1 MDKGVIMVDVCF
13 VVPVYKVK
21 EEYLRKCVESLQAQQ
36 GWSVQIV
43 LVDDCS
49 PDNCGAVCDQLAQG
63 DDRITV
69 IHKEKNEGVSRART
83 TGLTACNAKWVSF
96 VDSDDWLD
104 TDLGVRIGGHLAAA
118 PQEPDILIFSGYRSY
133 PSWEDPDMVEA
144 AVKTWS
150 RSEDTVKDLQ
160 IMAMTTALKGTPVY
174 TLSIESVCAKLYKV
188 AFLKESGVHFSAI
201 PHRED
206 CLFIQEILDEAGFVM
221 QVPEYG
227 YHYRMTGGSA
237 VNKFRKDAPAEQ
249 RAFVDLLFAHA
260 KKKERSAAYEK
271 ALYVSAFLSMQ
282 IVITQHFF
290 HPDNPAD
297 ALEKQRACA
306 KYFAEEP
313 FRSVFRHVKMS
324 EWKRNHLIKA
334 LCIRSGWFA
343 GVSVLRNLYFRKKDF
358 DVYE

>member
-1 MDKGVIMVDVCF
+1 MVDVCF

-21 EEYLRKCVESLQAQQ
+21 EEYLRACVDSLRNQQ

-49 PDNCGAVCDQLAQG
+49 PDHCGAVCDRLARE
-63 DDRITV
+63 DERITV
-69 IHKEKNEGVSRART
+69 IHKEKNEGVSRARSS
-83 TGLTACNAKWVSF
+83 GLEVCDAKWVSF

-104 TDLGVRIGGHLAAA
+104 TDLGERIGKRLEQAE
-118 PQEPDILIFSGYRSY
+118 QEPDILIFSGYRSY
-133 PSWEDPDMVEA
+133 PAWEDPDMVGTD
-144 AVKTWS
+144 VKCWS
-150 RSEDTVKDLQ
+150 REKDTVKDLQ

-174 TLSIESVCAKLYKV
+174 TLSIESVCAKLYNV
-188 AFLKESGVHFSAI
+188 EFLKKSGVKFSAI

-237 VNKFRKDAPAEQ
+237 VNKFRPEGPAEQ
-249 RAFVDLLFAHA
+249 RAFVDLLFAHGR
-260 KKKERSAAYEK
+260 KKERSEAYTK

-290 HPDNPAD
+290 HPDNPKP
-297 ALEKQRACA
+297 LLQRQKECRA
-306 KYFAEEP
+306 YFKEEP
-313 FRSVFRHVKMS
+313 YRSVFAHVTTGEM
-324 EWKRNHLIKA
+324 KRNHMIKA
-334 LCIRSGWFA
+334 LCIKTHWYA
-343 GVSVLRNLYFRKKDF
+343 GVSALRNLYFRKKEF